1 MNSRCRSSVGGLG
14 IAGAALLL
22 LLMPSV
28 VAGQTSE
35 ESTQARTAWGDPDL
49 QGIWNNATR
58 TPLERPEQF
67 ADTPV
72 LTEEQAAERAREA
85 LQRRDA
91 PPRPGTVGTYNA
103 FWSDGDRG
111 TIMTRTS
118 LIVDPPDGRIP
129 ALTPKAV
136 RREAARADVRRGR
149 GEADSAVDRNRWERC
164 LARGLPMAPGPYN
177 NTYQIFQTPGYVAIF
192 MEMVHDTRIIPLDG
206 RPHGPIRT
214 WLGDSRGRWE
224 GDTLVVE
231 TTNFVDTL
239 DGGRFLPSHPGAL
252 FQHRGSGETLRLTER
267 FTRVEP
273 GLIEYEF
280 TMDDPQTFT
289 RPWTARVPMQK
300 TGDLP
305 FEYACHEGNHGMV
318 NMLRGARANDAA
330 GNPELG
336 GGDWRAGR

>member
-1 MNSRCRSSVGGLG
+1 MNYRCLSPLSGVG
-14 IAGAALLL
+14 IAITAL
-22 LLMPSV
+22 LLMPSGI
-28 VAGQTSE
+28 AGQAPAG
-35 ESTQARTAWGDPDL
+35 STPARTAWGDPDL

-58 TPLERPEQF
+58 TPLERPAQL
-67 ADTPV
+67 ADTPF
-72 LTEEQAAERAREA
+72 LTEEEAAERAREA
-85 LQRRDA
+85 LRRRDA
-91 PPRPGTVGTYNA
+91 PPRPGSVGTYNA

-129 ALTPKAV
+129 ALTPEAQQ
-136 RREAARADVRRGR
+136 REAARADVRRGR
-149 GEADSAVDRNRWERC
+149 GEADSAPDRNRWERC

-177 NTYQIFQTPGYVAIF
+177 NTYQIFQSPGYVAIF
-192 MEMVHDTRIIPLDG
+192 MEMVHDTRIIPLDD
-206 RPHGPIRT
+206 RPHGAIRT

-224 GDTLVVE
+224 GDTLVVD
-231 TTNFVDTL
+231 TTSFVDAL
-239 DGGRFLPSHPGAL
+239 DGGRYLPSHPGAL
-252 FQHRGSGETLRLTER
+252 FQHRGSGETLHLVER
-267 FTRVEP
+267 FTRVDPET
-273 GLIEYEF
+273 IEYEF
-280 TMDDPQTFT
+280 TMNDPKTFT

-300 TGDLP
+300 TEDLP

>member
-1 MNSRCRSSVGGLG
+1 MSS
-14 IAGAALLL
+14 
-22 LLMPSV
+22 S
-28 VAGQTSE
+28 VAGQTPV
-35 ESTQARTAWGDPDL
+35 ESTTARTAWGDPDL

-58 TPLERPEQF
+58 TPLERPAQF
-67 ADTPV
+67 ADTPF
-72 LTEEQAAERAREA
+72 LTEEEAAERAREA
-85 LQRRDA
+85 LLRRDA

-129 ALTPKAV
+129 PLTPEALK
-136 RREAARADVRRGR
+136 RESERADVRRGR
-149 GEADSAVDRNRWERC
+149 GEADSAPDRNRLERC
-164 LARGLPMAPGPYN
+164 LARGLPMAPGPSN
-177 NTYQIFQTPGYVAIF
+177 NTYQIFQSPGYVAIF
-192 MEMVHDTRIIPLDG
+192 MEMVHDTRIIPMDG
-206 RPHGPIRT
+206 RPHGTIRT

-231 TTNFVDTL
+231 TTSFVDTL
-239 DGGRFLPSHPGAL
+239 DGGRYLPSHPGAL
-252 FQHRGSGETLRLTER
+252 FQHRGSGEMLHLVER

-273 GLIEYEF
+273 DRIEYEF
-280 TMDDPQTFT
+280 TMNDPTTFT
-289 RPWTARVPMQK
+289 RPWTALVPMQK
-300 TGDLP
+300 TEDLP

-318 NMLRGARANDAA
+318 NMLKGARANDAA